1 MKDGD
6 QIERDGKKY
15 RVGWFQLFEKPHP
28 SRQKKGKLVIGYGHY
43 YGLDTKRR
51 EGDVFAYDDGTYDL
65 VARKARKESH
75 T

>member
-1 MKDGD
+1 VKDGD
-6 QIERDGKKY
+6 QVERDGKKY

-28 SRQKKGKLVIGYGHY
+28 SRQK
-43 YGLDTKRR
+43 
-51 EGDVFAYDDGTYDL
+51 YDL